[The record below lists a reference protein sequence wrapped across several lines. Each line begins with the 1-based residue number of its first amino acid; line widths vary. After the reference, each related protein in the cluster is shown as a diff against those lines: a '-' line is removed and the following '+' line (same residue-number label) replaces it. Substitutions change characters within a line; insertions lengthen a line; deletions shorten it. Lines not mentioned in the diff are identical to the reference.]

1 MLAVDA
7 SLRDRAVVL
16 LLVRLGLRS
25 AEVAALSL
33 EEVNWREAT
42 VRICGKGDDH
52 QLMPLPGEVGQALA
66 AYLRAERGQSK
77 TCRKVFLALTAPYG
91 PLGRNAISDVV
102 TRMASRAGIQERVG
116 AHRLRHSAATA
127 VLAAGGTLREASQL
141 LRHRSVGATAIYAKV
156 DNEALTGVIRPW
168 PPTSGLGW

>member
-1 MLAVDA
+1 MDA